1 MSQFLS
7 GAGSAFSSLGSQVAA
22 QASVPHQDL
31 ALVCSLLLLWS
42 SVGAAVGE
50 AVAGQYWG
58 AHMPENLRKY
68 LPSSVSDEE
77 VSSFYMDITTIKAYE
92 FGSAVRN
99 GATRAYEYVSLSSP
113 LFQPFDSRLM
123 SVLICAG
130 SLSSL
135 SGLPLLES
143 LSFVSQQ
150 LVSVRH
156 RFSRSLSLFKTR

>member
-42 SVGAAVGE
+42 SVGAAIGE

-77 VSSFYMDITTIKAYE
+77 VSGFYADITTIKAYD
-92 FGSAVRN
+92 FGSVVRN
-99 GATRAYEYVSLSSP
+99 GATRAYEYVSLAYRDSST
-113 LFQPFDSRLM
+113 FRLIR
-123 SVLICAG
+123 LLCAG
-130 SLSSL
+130 
-135 SGLPLLES
+135 
-143 LSFVSQQ
+143 
-150 LVSVRH
+150 
-156 RFSRSLSLFKTR
+156 